1 MRIAI
6 FVILLLVALGYAA
19 WKGGAPERT
28 MVVIASLL
36 VLIDWQFLGNGAA
49 VYHTVDW
56 AHLIL
61 DLFGASASIALALVA
76 HRFWPMIAA
85 VLLSLPLLGH
95 ISRVLHVS
103 MDPIAYLTMQ
113 VGSSWLLPP
122 LLILGTWRHQQRLR
136 HNGSDPSWFVSWRRS
151 AQPTAS
157 A

>member
-19 WKGGAPERT
+19 WKGGAPERIMAAIIT
-28 MVVIASLL
+28 
-36 VLIDWQFLGNGAA
+36 VLILFDWLFLGNSGSK
-49 VYHTVDW
+49 YQTIDS
-56 AHLIL
+56 AHLML
-61 DLFGASASIALALVA
+61 DLIGAISTVALALVA

-85 VLLSLPLLGH
+85 VLHVLPLLAH
-95 ISRVLHVS
+95 ISRALDVT

-113 VGSSWLLPP
+113 VASSWLLPP

-136 HNGSDPSWFVSWRRS
+136 RNGSDPSWFASWRRS
-151 AQPTAS
+151 TQPTAS

>member
-6 FVILLLVALGYAA
+6 FIILLLVALGYAA
-19 WKGGAPERT
+19 WKGGTPERA
-28 MVVIASLL
+28 MAIIASLL
-36 VLIDWQFLGNGAA
+36 VLVDWLFLGNTAA
-49 VYHTVDW
+49 VYRTVDW

-61 DLFGASASIALALVA
+61 DLAGASATIMLALVA

-85 VLLSLPLLGH
+85 VLLALPLLGH
-95 ISRVLHVS
+95 ISRALHVS

-136 HNGSDPSWFVSWRRS
+136 RNGSDPSWYVSWRRS
-151 AQPTAS
+151 TQPTAS
-157 A
+157 V